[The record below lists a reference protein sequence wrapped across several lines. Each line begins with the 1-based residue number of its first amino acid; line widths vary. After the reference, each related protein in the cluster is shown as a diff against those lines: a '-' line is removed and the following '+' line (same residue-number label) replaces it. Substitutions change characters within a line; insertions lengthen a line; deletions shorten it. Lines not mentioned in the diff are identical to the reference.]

1 MENLLNE
8 LTEKCWM
15 IKNAFKM
22 DVEVIDE
29 QFKTILHISDDTEP
43 LIMTETRNGMYAH
56 FQKAL
61 MKTKKHSFCFQTDSF
76 SLSYFAIAIIT
87 HETYKG
93 MVIVGPFLKERVTDS
108 FIWNVIK
115 KNYLEN
121 SWFKSLESYYK
132 SIAYIGESYL
142 ALGDVLVNIYGHP
155 PIKSQIITMISNEG
169 DNPKELL
176 PQEFDEDDFDIK
188 LRYEIEKKLLHCI
201 EVGDKEKALETL
213 VHFSGDFLYRVPGNP
228 LRARKNIAFSYST
241 MLRLAANKGGVSP
254 QYLHGISEKF
264 AIKIEETITI
274 SEIDLLEVAMTEEYC
289 DAVRTFAMK
298 GHSSVVKQAL
308 MYINLHFNEPINLQS
323 VADELGFNRTYVA
336 KKFKDEMNTTVI
348 DYIQKKRVD
357 EAAFLIEQGRSS
369 ITDISYMV
377 GFSSYNYFC
386 KVFKEVKGMTA
397 TEFKN
402 GERVDA

>member
-15 IKNAFKM
+15 IKSAFKM
-22 DVEVIDE
+22 DVEVMDE
-29 QFKTILHISDDTEP
+29 QFRTILHISDDTEP
-43 LIMTETRNGMYAH
+43 LIMTETRKGMYAH

-61 MKTKKHSFCFQTDSF
+61 MKAKKHSFCFQTDSF
-76 SLSYFAIAIIT
+76 SLSYFAIALIT
-87 HETYKG
+87 HETDKG

-108 FIWNVIK
+108 FIWRVIK
-115 KNYLEN
+115 ENHLE
-121 SWFKSLESYYK
+121 SSSFKSLECYYK

-155 PIKSQIITMISNEG
+155 PIKSQIITMVSNEG
-169 DNPKELL
+169 DNPKELQ

-188 LRYEIEKKLLHCI
+188 LRYEIEKKLLHFI
-201 EVGDKEKALETL
+201 EVGNTEKALETF
-213 VHFSGDFLYRVPGNP
+213 VEFSGDFLYRVPGNP
-228 LRARKNIAFSYST
+228 LRARKNIAFSYSSI
-241 MLRLAANKGGVSP
+241 LRLAANKGGVAP
-254 QYLHGISEKF
+254 QYLHGISELF

-289 DAVRTFAMK
+289 NAVRSFAMK
-298 GHSSVVKQAL
+298 GHSSVVKQVL
-308 MYINLHFNEPINLQS
+308 MYLNLHFSEPINLQS
-323 VADELGFNRTYVA
+323 VADELGFNRTYIA
-336 KKFKDEMNTTVI
+336 KKFKDEMNMTVI
-348 DYIQKKRVD
+348 DYIQKKRID
-357 EAAFLIEQGRSS
+357 EAVFLIEQGQSS

-397 TEFKN
+397 TEFKS
-402 GERVDA
+402 GKRVDV